1 MEPRV
6 TNARFALCLAL
17 AALGMALGSGC
28 AGEGGPPQV
37 AQPGSPVERPETAGM
52 ELCWWI
58 VGDSGEGGVPVN
70 TLLEPYESRPVPL
83 SWRAVEAW
91 HANGLRVMSVPVD
104 DVPALRKSLM
114 PVGAVQTQWLGQ
126 ATRWT
131 EIARGPALAGPMTI
145 GTDSGPLTL
154 SAGGHLKL
162 AMRCWSTA
170 AAWSPEAAGPTVG
183 ALQLEVA
190 PIFMPA
196 PARQVLGQAM
206 GESEPPLMFSRLGLE
221 ATLLGEEAILII
233 AEGPGESAA
242 RRNVRGPEDPALP
255 TLGEAILVPERGE
268 ARSGRRVV
276 VVLTPSVPRAFRLL
290 ATDSVR

>member
-1 MEPRV
+1 M
-6 TNARFALCLAL
+6 TLAIIW
-17 AALGMALGSGC
+17 AALVGGC
-28 AGEGGPPQV
+28 AGGGTPHPTQS
-37 AQPGSPVERPETAGM
+37 GSPVERPETAGM

-58 VGDSGEGGVPVN
+58 VGDSGEGGAPIN
-70 TLLEPYESRPVPL
+70 HLLEPYASRPVPL

-91 HANGLRVMSVPVD
+91 HANGLRVMAVPVD
-104 DVPALRKSLM
+104 DVPLLRKSLM

-131 EIARGPALAGPMTI
+131 EIARGPTLAAPLVV

-183 ALQLEVA
+183 ALQMEIA
-190 PIFMPA
+190 PIFTPA
-196 PARQVLGQAM
+196 PARQVLGQMMTEA
-206 GESEPPLMFSRLGLE
+206 EPPLMFSRLGLE
-221 ATLLGEEAILII
+221 ATLLGEDAILII
-233 AEGPGESAA
+233 AEGPGESATG
-242 RRNVRGPEDPALP
+242 RNVRGPEDLALP

-268 ARSGRRVV
+268 ARGGRRVV

>member
-6 TNARFALCLAL
+6 NTARGLLSLTLATCAIALV
-17 AALGMALGSGC
+17 GGC
-28 AGEGGPPQV
+28 AGDGA
-37 AQPGSPVERPETAGM
+37 AQASHPASPAERPETAGM

-58 VGDSGEGGVPVN
+58 VGDSGEGGVAIN
-70 TLLEPYESRPVPL
+70 TLLAPYEARPVPL

-91 HANGLRVMSVPVD
+91 HANGLRVMTVPID
-104 DVPALRKSLM
+104 DVPALRRSLM

-131 EIARGPALAGPMTI
+131 EIARGPTLATPMVI
-145 GTDSGPLTL
+145 GTDSGPLSL
-154 SAGGHLKL
+154 AAGGHLKL

-170 AAWSPEAAGPTVG
+170 SAWSAETNGPTLG
-183 ALQLEVA
+183 ALQVEIA

-196 PARQVLGQAM
+196 PARQVLGRTMSEA
-206 GESEPPLMFSRLGLE
+206 EPPLVFSRLGLE
-221 ATLLGEEAILII
+221 STLLGEEAILII
-233 AEGPGESAA
+233 AEGPGESSA
-242 RRNVRGPEDPALP
+242 RRSVRGPEDPDLP

-268 ARSGRRVV
+268 ARGGRRVV
-276 VVLTPSVPRAFRLL
+276 VVLTPSVTRAFRLL